1 MHLRSVQRVKLHE
14 LGEVV
19 ILDADA
25 NNIISPFDDVS
36 SLPMDVTNGFKR
48 TLKSSADHGGES
60 IPRAFLQALAH
71 LIGGYRDA
79 LKLRPVNIL
88 LHTLL

>member
-1 MHLRSVQRVKLHE
+1 M
-14 LGEVV
+14 

-25 NNIISPFDDVS
+25 NTIVSPFDDVG
-36 SLPMDVTNGFKR
+36 SLPVDVTNGFKR
-48 TLKSSADHGGES
+48 ALKSSTDHGGEA

-79 LKLRPVNIL
+79 LKLRPVRILFNIL
-88 LHTLL
+88 